1 MYISLDVCSI
11 NAKQLDVTNR
21 VGLFLKTTVVVQYT
35 ENVWPSLIKNFE
47 QNHTVKKEKELIK
60 TTCSNTITSLSSF

>member
-35 ENVWPSLIKNFE
+35 ENVWPSLIKNF
-47 QNHTVKKEKELIK
+47 
-60 TTCSNTITSLSSF
+60 